1 MRNNFSLFLLAM
13 LFFNAASS
21 FAVAQESNS
30 SSTAPVKDAEVTS
43 HEHFNTQVRKLN
55 GAGLVFAAPYS
66 TALKSP
72 SATAGY
78 PGWIEGGVQEQI
90 DRDYSEFRDV
100 VPDATHDDTNDGAE
114 FRWQDDYQNGKKG
127 SDGGQ
132 ILPSVKGLIRKGNL
146 TQTISDGELWFQ
158 YEIWFEKGMAEFGQA
173 HHWTSQK
180 TARVSGGSVHP
191 KKKNNWTII
200 LNFKN
205 GENAQWM
212 LRGFN
217 KEYDP
222 RFSKPLKEG
231 VWQRITVRTY
241 DIGTPHPKVDVWHQ
255 DKGQKNA
262 DKMFDAE
269 TGNWN
274 KDTII
279 CKIGLMNNSS
289 GHGEGPFPDHD
300 FSVLFRNWIVS
311 RQPIDLGENSF
322 EN

>member
-1 MRNNFSLFLLAM
+1 MRKSFSLFLFAM
-13 LFFNAASS
+13 ILFNLASS
-21 FAVAQESNS
+21 FAISQESKPSNS
-30 SSTAPVKDAEVTS
+30 ATAKDSIAAS
-43 HEHFNTQVRKLN
+43 HIHFNTQVRKLN
-55 GAGLVFAAPYS
+55 EAGLVFAAPYS
-66 TALKSP
+66 TALNAPGAPTK
-72 SATAGY
+72 Y
-78 PGWIEGGVQEQI
+78 PGWIKGSVQELI

-100 VPDATHDDTNDGAE
+100 VPNAMHNDTNDGAE
-114 FRWQDDYQNGKKG
+114 FRWQDDYQTGKKG

-132 ILPSVKGLIRKGNL
+132 IRPSVKGLVRKGTL
-146 TQTISDGELWFQ
+146 AQTISDGELWFQ
-158 YEIWFEKGMAEFGQA
+158 YEVWFEKGMAEFGRA
-173 HHWTSQK
+173 HRWTSQK
-180 TARVSGGSVHP
+180 TARVSGGSVQP

-262 DKMFDAE
+262 DKMFE
-269 TGNWN
+269 GEMGRWS
-274 KDTII
+274 KDTV
-279 CKIGLMNNSS
+279 IGRIVLMNNSS
-289 GHGEGPFPDHD
+289 GHGGAPFPDHE
-300 FSVLFRNWIVS
+300 FSVLYRNWIVS
-311 RQPIDLGENSF
+311 RQPIDLGEDSF
-322 EN
+322 GN